1 VYGSSLKVFSPTQYS
16 NFVQCFFIA
25 FTKIVFSPKLTH
37 PENVLWKEIPNL
49 RIIYFKTG
57 MYVDTNDLHRSAAKG
72 GNIEGPEEFV
82 AKHHQ

>member
-1 VYGSSLKVFSPTQYS
+1 
-16 NFVQCFFIA
+16 
-25 FTKIVFSPKLTH
+25 
-37 PENVLWKEIPNL
+37 
-49 RIIYFKTG
+49 